1 MQPFTSKWLVLVGSL
16 ALGLA
21 VALAPHVSAQVK
33 EIRMVE
39 AGGKSGESID
49 EGYIKPFTAKT
60 GIKVVRESPN
70 LLGKLRAMVESGK
83 ITAVLFELGSTSLE
97 QAKALGLVEP
107 LDWKAIDPR
116 PMFPEARDEYALG
129 YQYYSTM
136 MAWRSDAKAPK
147 SWADFWNAKDFP
159 GKRTLPDNPSY
170 AIPLA
175 LLADGV
181 PPDKLYPIDLDRAFK
196 SLEKIKAHVS
206 VWWKAGAQ
214 PPQLLK
220 DNEVQYAVA
229 WSGRVAGQPGIAS
242 TFNQALLD
250 LSHFVVPKG
259 AAPAEKAAAMKLLH
273 EMTVA
278 ANQAKA
284 SDVISYTGNS
294 PELEPLLPKA
304 KFAEFPTI
312 KQNKAVQVLPN
323 REWWFKNADAI
334 QKRWEQFKLGL

>member
-1 MQPFTSKWLVLVGSL
+1 MRAFRSKWASLVSGFVL
-16 ALGLA
+16 AA
-21 VALAPHVSAQVK
+21 FAASPALAQVK
-33 EIRMVE
+33 EIRMTE
-39 AGGKSGESID
+39 AGGKSGESIE
-49 EGYIKPFTAKT
+49 EGYAKPFTQKT

-70 LLGKLRAMVESGK
+70 SLGKLRAMVEGGK
-83 ITAVLFELGSTSLE
+83 ITSVLFELGGSSVE
-97 QAKALGLVEP
+97 QAKALGLLEP
-107 LDWKAIDPR
+107 LDWKAIDPK
-116 PMFPEARDEYALG
+116 PIFPEAREEYALG
-129 YQYYSTM
+129 WQYYSTM

-159 GKRTLPDNPSY
+159 GKRSLPDNPSY
-170 AIPLA
+170 ALPIA

-196 SLEKIKAHVS
+196 SLDRIKSHVS

-229 WSGRVAGQPGIAS
+229 WSGRVAGQPGISS
-242 TFNQALLD
+242 TFNQAILE
-250 LSHFVVPKG
+250 LSYMVVPKG
-259 AAPAEKAAAMKLLH
+259 ANPAEKAAAMKLLH

-278 ANQAKA
+278 TNQAKA
-284 SDVISYTGNS
+284 AEVISYTGNS

-304 KFAEFPTI
+304 KAAEFPTL
-312 KQNKAVQVLPN
+312 KQNKATQVLPN
-323 REWWFKNADAI
+323 REWWFKNADQV